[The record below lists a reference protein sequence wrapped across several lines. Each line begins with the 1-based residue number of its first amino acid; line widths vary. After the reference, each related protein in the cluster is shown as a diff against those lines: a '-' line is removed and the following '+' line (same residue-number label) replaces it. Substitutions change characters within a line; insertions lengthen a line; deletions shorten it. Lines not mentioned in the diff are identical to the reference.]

1 MEAIITS
8 VAGIS
13 VSVAAYAFKV
23 GGLKWKQKTFYKI
36 AKFILVKIF
45 NEFKD
50 GERIKVL
57 QKILIEKFNSKSMK
71 ELKLFLIELKEIE
84 ELQKQ
89 YNHDDFFEKNKV
101 KIVNDIVNLKEYF
114 NKKLLIEEFSLFV
127 FCNVYDTKVD
137 DAFYREFQFELLED
151 FALNENVSA
160 LKLRNIFAEI
170 YNKSNKLNKN
180 NFELLNKKFL
190 DNRQE
195 LIDIVGDL
203 KKQIKT
209 GGKHIG
215 RGLDM
220 INENLN
226 MLSFDTEM
234 FNVNLNKRV
243 KLNEEINEKKS
254 KKSII
259 ENKIQE
265 ETVTTIRRM
274 GSISVRL
281 AENVSLF

>member
-101 KIVNDIVNLKEYF
+101 KIANIESNNGGRGFARVVGKGAVGTNVEWFHQSSNKEARIFSNSATVNNRVTMPKDWFLRWPRFYSDVVKY
-114 NKKLLIEEFSLFV
+114 KKLFKANKF
-127 FCNVYDTKVD
+127 
-137 DAFYREFQFELLED
+137 DA
-151 FALNENVSA
+151 
-160 LKLRNIFAEI
+160 K
-170 YNKSNKLNKN
+170 
-180 NFELLNKKFL
+180 
-190 DNRQE
+190 
-195 LIDIVGDL
+195 
-203 KKQIKT
+203 
-209 GGKHIG
+209 
-215 RGLDM
+215 
-220 INENLN
+220 
-226 MLSFDTEM
+226 
-234 FNVNLNKRV
+234 
-243 KLNEEINEKKS
+243 
-254 KKSII
+254 
-259 ENKIQE
+259 
-265 ETVTTIRRM
+265 
-274 GSISVRL
+274 
-281 AENVSLF
+281 